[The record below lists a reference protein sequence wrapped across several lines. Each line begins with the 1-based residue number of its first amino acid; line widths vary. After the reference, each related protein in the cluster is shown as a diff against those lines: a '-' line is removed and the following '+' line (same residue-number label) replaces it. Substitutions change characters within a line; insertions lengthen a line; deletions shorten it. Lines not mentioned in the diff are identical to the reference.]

1 METTLYNRM
10 KPHLKIQSMPADD
23 AWLIERIRHGDEA
36 AFYAFYKAHA
46 RYIAGVAYR
55 LLADDL
61 EVDDV
66 VQETFITAEQ
76 KLPQL
81 REPEQVR
88 LWLVK
93 IAVRHAHNRLRG
105 RKRFVLRAHA
115 AEEDAPTQTDSQT
128 ASLVDDIQDALMRIP
143 RKWGEPWILHRLEGL
158 TINEVA
164 SACDVSAATVKRRLA
179 AAENRL
185 RSKLDV
191 HE

>member
-1 METTLYNRM
+1 M
-10 KPHLKIQSMPADD
+10 KPHLKIHSAETNDD
-23 AWLIERIRHGDEA
+23 ALLIERIHGGDEA

-55 LLADDL
+55 LLADNL

-66 VQETFITAEQ
+66 VQETFVTAVQ

-81 REPEQVR
+81 REPEHAR

-93 IAVRHAHNRLRG
+93 IAVRHAHKRLRR
-105 RKRFVLRAHA
+105 RKKIMLRAQA
-115 AEEDAPTQTDSQT
+115 AREGIPTETDTRT
-128 ASLVDDIQDALMRIP
+128 ASLVDDVRDALLRIP
-143 RKWGEPWILHRLEGL
+143 RKWGEPWILHRLEGM

-164 SACDVSAATVKRRLA
+164 TACNVSAATVKRRVA